1 MVGRACLL
9 SDAVLLGVVE
19 QQLKNEVF
27 AAEMERKLAQLLSEV
42 SPRRRMWRRA
52 TVAAGNGGVVQ
63 VLQTTG
69 CWAVGD
75 ASIWIWPS
83 GSAEMLV

>member
-69 CWAVGD
+69 CWTVGD
-75 ASIWIWPS
+75 VAIWIWPS